1 MADSTVLLEI
11 LVEGKNIKV
20 VQRDAEALAGSV
32 NKASNA
38 TEKQSKRTKK
48 NSEGQKKASKTTREL
63 YRNHQ
68 GLAQNTSNSSKAFAK
83 QAQGMQGTLVPAY
96 AALAANIFALTA
108 LFGALGRAQG
118 LRQVEAGLIAVGE
131 AAGQNLPYAAEQ
143 LVKLTG
149 HAISTKQ
156 AMEATAVATSA
167 SFSTVQLEK
176 LTKVAAGASKALGRD
191 MGDALDRL
199 VRGTAKL
206 EPEILDELGIMVRL
220 DEASE
225 EYANS
230 INKTVSELTRFE
242 KQQAFLNATTQQGLE
257 KFGELAET
265 IEANPYDQLS
275 ASFSNLSDS
284 ALNLL
289 NVALAPIIKF
299 LSKNDFALISVLALF
314 GSTIA
319 KQIVPALGEMSK
331 QSALMG
337 KQALSAS
344 IVAGKALQTEYV
356 AGLEGVKAAMKTVP
370 PAFQETA
377 NAINNGTVSV
387 KQLDSGLKTLIASE
401 RVRRGQIASDK
412 FATTDKHKTELL
424 NIQALI
430 VKTRELIAVEK
441 DRVPLAGFTGENLK
455 NQALGSRLLSKD
467 MLKIEESTGI
477 MGIFKSTIKGVTNQF
492 KAVGKASKNAS
503 KRGVDTFSQAGLVAV
518 SSGRALSG
526 TLKLIGSS
534 FLKMIPF
541 IGQAIFI
548 FGILKQA
555 WDALFGDS
563 ASQAATKEVIES
575 FGTMN
580 SIGMRLDKTLLSLE
594 GKTFERQNA
603 ILKVQIGLLNQIEA
617 GLNKSTEAA
626 ADTEYFFG
634 LMGRGLEYA
643 LRRQLEAELEIE
655 RERELASTK
664 SAFNRAYAEK
674 SFTETLKRNNQ
685 IVESMRKKDQEL
697 KRAAFVQ
704 VLEAGIAEIR
714 MNETITES
722 MEAQL
727 KGMKRILQEAANPES
742 ATTVEKLGKQFTE
755 LKAPLALSEAAQKS
769 LSEAIKKGAEAEQKI
784 LRKNKTEYTDRIAL
798 LRESVNAMKTV
809 TANTPDLEFGNEKD
823 IEKLKSTAKIL
834 AEIFKLDDGSYTE
847 QLKQGTLM
855 LEKQNTIVAT
865 GTAYAKLKTEEAK
878 KYKMIAKE
886 SSSITSLYLDK
897 EREASE
903 KLLEVKNAE
912 SNILKVISAETKNK
926 LTADIAVLKKENQTA
941 DTAAQIL
948 VLEGELAGVMAK
960 EAGLASEIST
970 LTTKIKDTTS
980 DTWKIAQA
988 TNAEGKRTLN
998 LDKKSLAISKEA
1010 LANIDKLAK
1019 ARAQLSQ
1026 EETGTSSNAQDEYNL
1041 IKAAN
1046 KARDNTD
1053 KKSLDLKLRGIELEY
1068 DLLEAK
1074 IDFEKSRILGALATT
1089 VTQQE
1094 IERLESSLDLYDDIE
1109 GKVTSIRANSVLQAK
1124 ATDENNKT
1132 LRGISESVA
1141 KEKKNRAEIE
1151 ASVESSTLALERAS
1165 MLAGEDNVTAL
1176 KGLELANERKRLQED
1191 LELLQAKKAAGEDRS
1206 LAITLKQNELYKN
1219 GTKEIERQL
1228 KHSEDLM
1235 KNQIKFASDQLSVYK
1250 EQNDLLEESARLQN
1264 TNILGKTR
1272 DSARA
1277 AVLAQEEIKRRVETS
1292 KIETAMKKLIID
1304 AEFSLLEARWAL
1316 LEAELR
1322 VNGVTPEEQAILDA
1336 SKLIMEQTRILNTVT
1351 KQNLDLEHDNLM
1363 ARMRIESMKT
1373 ATAAVEATAGDGKLG
1388 SGMVAAFEQM
1398 TALDTVSKGDK
1409 DKNLSPMEKA
1419 LKDMADISTKNIRE
1433 RKESDIKLKDSLET
1447 HASNSAETMATAV
1460 SEALKTMTVGTLNAQ
1475 IFNCGPTGT
1484 GVPSPGAPK
1493 PEDESGFI
1501 GPIDTRPKI
1510 VDNAKPE
1517 PTVGDKAIE
1526 DEKPAY
1532 AYDHTADIVVP
1543 KLAPEPIVPDIPT
1556 PVIPNPDDVIPP
1568 EPPMPDPMSKAE
1580 AWEKSKLM
1588 IRGFAEDMKKL
1599 GPEGE
1604 AVAAFS
1610 MGTLKTMEGLEDL
1623 VGAFGKGK
1631 TAADKMKAVG
1641 AVIGGLRSMMAAKSN
1656 MAVAGIDKEIAAEQN
1671 RDGKSKESLA
1681 KIKALEGKKDM
1692 IKRKAF
1698 ETNKK
1703 MMMAEVVMA
1712 TGVAIM
1718 NALKMGPIV
1727 GLVFAAAAAA
1737 MGAAQLAMISG
1748 MTYQGGGSSS
1758 ASVGSSPTVSVGKR
1772 KDTID
1777 TAKSQSASGELAY
1790 MRGAKGTGGPEN
1802 FTPAFMGAK
1811 YRAQGGPTTGY
1822 VVGEQGPELF
1832 VPQSPGRIVPN
1843 DEMNQ
1848 AAPINANISINAIDS
1863 SGVEEVLVKQRGN
1876 IIGMMREAANSYGQN
1891 FMEEIDTSVY
1901 TPSSGGAR
1909 RY

>member
-38 TEKQSKRTKK
+38 TEKQSKGTKK
-48 NSEGQKKASKTTREL
+48 NSEEQKKASKTTREL

-167 SFSTVQLEK
+167 NFSTVQLEK

-275 ASFSNLSDS
+275 ASFSNLSDT

-289 NVALAPIIKF
+289 NVALGPIIKF
-299 LSKNDFALISVLALF
+299 LSQNDFALISVLALF

-344 IVAGKALQTEYV
+344 IVAGKALQTEYI

-387 KQLDSGLKTLIASE
+387 KKLESGLKTLMASE

-430 VKTRELIAVEK
+430 VKTRELIAVER

-455 NQALGSRLLSKD
+455 NQALSSRLLSKD
-467 MLKIEESTGI
+467 MLKIEQSTGI
-477 MGIFKSTIKGVTNQF
+477 MGIFKSTLKGVTNQF
-492 KAVGKASKNAS
+492 KAVGKASKNSS
-503 KRGVDTFSQAGLVAV
+503 KRGVDKWSQAGLVAV
-518 SSGRALSG
+518 SSGRALAG

-541 IGQAIFI
+541 IGQAIFV

-580 SIGMRLDKTLLSLE
+580 SIGMRLDKTLLSL
-594 GKTFERQNA
+594 GDKNFERQNA

-617 GLNKSTEAA
+617 GLDKATESAEN
-626 ADTEYFFG
+626 TEYFFG
-634 LMGRGLEYA
+634 LLGRGLEYA

-655 RERELASTK
+655 KERELSSTK
-664 SAFNRAYAEK
+664 SAFNRAASEK
-674 SFTETLKRNNQ
+674 YFTMTLKRNNK

-704 VLEAGIAEIR
+704 TLEAGITEIR
-714 MNETITES
+714 MNETITKS
-722 MEAQL
+722 MKEQL
-727 KGMKRILQEAANPES
+727 EGMKKILQDAADPES
-742 ATTVEKLGKQFTE
+742 TKTVEELGKSFTE

-769 LSEAIKKGAEAEQKI
+769 LSEAIQKGAEAEQKI
-784 LRKNKTEYTDRIAL
+784 LRKNKTEYSDRIAL

-809 TANTPDLEFGNEKD
+809 TDNTPDLEFGNEKD
-823 IEKLKSTAKIL
+823 LKKLKSTAKIL
-834 AEIFKLDDGSYTE
+834 TKVFDLDDGSYTE
-847 QLKQGTLM
+847 QLRQGTLM

-886 SSSITSLYLDK
+886 SSIITSLYLDK
-897 EREASE
+897 EREANK

-926 LTADIAVLKKENQTA
+926 LTADIAALKKGEQKA

-960 EAGLASEIST
+960 EVGLASEIST
-970 LTTKIKDTTS
+970 LRTKIEDTTS

-1046 KARDNTD
+1046 KARDTTD
-1053 KKSLDLKLRGIELEY
+1053 KKSLDLKLKGIELEY

-1074 IDFEKSRILGALATT
+1074 IAFEKSRLEGALATT
-1089 VTQQE
+1089 VSQQE
-1094 IERLESSLDLYDDIE
+1094 IERLESSLDLYDDIG

-1124 ATDENNKT
+1124 ATDANNKT
-1132 LRGISESVA
+1132 LRQIAESVA

-1151 ASVESSTLALERAS
+1151 ASVESNTIALERAS

-1191 LELLQAKKAAGEDRS
+1191 LDLLLAKKAAGEDRS

-1264 TNILGKTR
+1264 TNILGKTK

-1322 VNGVTPEEQAILDA
+1322 ANGVTNEEQAILDA
-1336 SKLIMEQTRILNTVT
+1336 SKIVMEQTRILNTVT
-1351 KQNLDLEHDNLM
+1351 KNNLDLEHDNLK
-1363 ARMRIESMKT
+1363 ARMRIESMKAST
-1373 ATAAVEATAGDGKLG
+1373 EAIEATSGDGKLG

-1398 TALDTVSKGDK
+1398 TALDTVSKEDK

-1419 LKDMADISTKNIRE
+1419 LKDMVDISTKTTRE
-1433 RKESDIKLKDSLET
+1433 RKESDIKLKESLET

-1460 SEALKTMTVGTLNAQ
+1460 SEALKTMTVGTLNALV
-1475 IFNCGPTGT
+1475 FNCGT
-1484 GVPSPGAPK
+1484 GVPSPDAPK
-1493 PEDESGFI
+1493 PEDEPGSI
-1501 GPIDTRPKI
+1501 EPIDTRPKI

-1543 KLAPEPIVPDIPT
+1543 KLPPEPIVPDIPT
-1556 PVIPNPDDVIPP
+1556 PVIPNPDGDGTP
-1568 EPPMPDPMSKAE
+1568 EPPMPDPMTNAE

-1588 IRGFAEDMKKL
+1588 MRGFAEDMKKL

-1604 AVAAFS
+1604 AVAAFT
-1610 MGTLKTMEGLEDL
+1610 MGSLKTMEGLED
-1623 VGAFGKGK
+1623 VVDAFGKGK

-1656 MAVAGIDKEIAAEQN
+1656 MAVAGVDKEIAAEQK

-1703 MMMAEVVMA
+1703 MMMAEVIMA

-1718 NALKMGPIV
+1718 NSIKMGLPW
-1727 GLVFAAAAAA
+1727 GLVFGAAAAA

-1748 MTYQGGGSSS
+1748 MTYQGGGSS
-1758 ASVGSSPTVSVGKR
+1758 AADAGSSPTVSVGKR